1 MRTSTE
7 WLRYFE
13 SNARQLLDIPW
24 DHGPE
29 LTDAE
34 VTAVGPSIAEF
45 QRGESG
51 EGRHLI
57 QYARAYGEHTG
68 DGDYVPAVVL
78 FIREEQRHARDLRRV
93 LELHHI
99 ALARASFADA
109 VFRRLR
115 NVFGSLEVS
124 IAVLITAELMAQ
136 VYYEALRQA
145 TGSTILRRL
154 CEQILNDEARHVE
167 FQAERLGMVR
177 ARHGAMRYLVTMSLQ
192 RSLFAGT
199 SVVVW
204 LVHRH
209 ALRRGGYPFSRFWT
223 EAWRCFAEAFAI
235 SAAVKQIAR
244 DPDYHSER
252 CASSSADP
260 SSLRSSGR
268 EPLRSH

>member
-13 SNARQLLDIPW
+13 NNAQQLLDIPW
-24 DHGPE
+24 ERGEE
-29 LTDAE
+29 LTADE
-34 VTAVGPSIAEF
+34 IIAVGPSIAEF

-57 QYARAYGEHTG
+57 RYAREYAERTG
-68 DGDYVPAVVL
+68 DPDYAPAIVL

-93 LELHHI
+93 LELHGI
-99 ALARASFADA
+99 PLARASFADA

-115 NVFGSLEVS
+115 NVFGTLEIS

-136 VYYEALRQA
+136 VYYDALRQG

-167 FQAERLGMVR
+167 FQAERLGILR
-177 ARHGAMRYLVTMSLQ
+177 ARRVPTLFLMTMILQ

-204 LVHRH
+204 LVHRR
-209 ALRRGGYPFSRFWT
+209 ALRAGGYGLRRFWT
-223 EAWRCFAEAFAI
+223 EAWRCFGEAFEI
-235 SAAVKQIAR
+235 SANVRLARRTQPVRQAAVPAR
-244 DPDYHSER
+244 
-252 CASSSADP
+252 
-260 SSLRSSGR
+260 
-268 EPLRSH
+268 